1 MKEKNVSNEQL
12 SNILLNSRQALHRKQ
27 AYQKLAEK
35 ILFQQA
41 YTFDDFYFVNEKSQF
56 SIANFS
62 KSPEMVF
69 AQLKSLLEAM
79 QEQLCTNSNED
90 AIKNFFGFVDKIQEP
105 DVKVSPLLYCAIN
118 AQAKCL
124 REQSLFRLMKLPK
137 LSSENE
143 YFLLE
148 QSVKHTFLCRELYP
162 ERLSFLNPECNYGCI
177 LKKLHIG
184 DPNQDKIGVWIV
196 VNSGSFC
203 PNEMLKYLSLRS
215 EMCMPHTPGTEEIA
229 IRSFANFRYK
239 FYSNFDT
246 ELLRQFIKSR
256 NLSPQA
262 DIKILDL
269 ICRHIQDQA
278 LLEEYGRLSLMCGI
292 DTLSKTLDVFKRHGD
307 KWPESQIAFYT
318 AIIKQYPQ
326 DEICDM
332 AYTYIHFTIKSISL
346 HQKELLS
353 EKGSILKLLKTLSD
367 CASNGKY
374 RSLGSKI
381 VSEIIHIPE
390 LISAEILSILLL
402 QWKDELQTELNRYT
416 NTSHLSKILDMLIEL
431 KTPNTDAKQ
440 FVELKQSAISHVVKN
455 ILVLDSRLNDKLAE
469 ILYQFKLTN
478 LKSLPSSIKKSISDI
493 EREELDFQSFMQAFA

>member
-1 MKEKNVSNEQL
+1 M
-12 SNILLNSRQALHRKQ
+12 ILMTMDSDDIRPQGQQVEWHLRVARQWRTAEYFCGLGFFDVGQIFGK
-27 AYQKLAEK
+27 KLRRGIFDAVFPDED
-35 ILFQQA
+35 
-41 YTFDDFYFVNEKSQF
+41 TF
-56 SIANFS
+56 
-62 KSPEMVF
+62 
-69 AQLKSLLEAM
+69 
-79 QEQLCTNSNED
+79 
-90 AIKNFFGFVDKIQEP
+90 
-105 DVKVSPLLYCAIN
+105 PLLRVHFQVFPYGQEEIHGIFRYIR
-118 AQAKCL
+118 
-124 REQSLFRLMKLPK
+124 REGVSIGQPLFPIG
-137 LSSENE
+137 ENE

-307 KWPESQIAFYT
+307 KWPESQIAFYA

-493 EREELDFQSFMQAFA
+493 EREELDFQSFMQAFAWKQTP